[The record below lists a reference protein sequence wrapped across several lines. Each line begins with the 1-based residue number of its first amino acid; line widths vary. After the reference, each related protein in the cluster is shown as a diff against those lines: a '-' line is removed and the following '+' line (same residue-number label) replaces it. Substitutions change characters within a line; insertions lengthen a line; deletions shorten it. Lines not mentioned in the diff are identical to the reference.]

1 MYISEII
8 EYTNRNKMEETTAKV
23 FARLH
28 HMKNIL
34 CKTFKKTP
42 QFCGG
47 ISNHNDT
54 YYSMTNDDIDKLSEP
69 IFETLTN
76 VKTPQFC
83 GGISNHNDTYYSMT
97 NDDIDKLSEPTF
109 ETLTNIKSD
118 DTISSISTDSLDSG
132 VSTLSDFSH
141 CSLLSSSSLS
151 TSLLNRTSSIIPQL
165 FHLRCD
171 PSIINYISHNLLSSH
186 RLEYFLDEINDDNID
201 ESPSTQIPLAESSRR
216 IIHDSEQTIIADDE
230 DEQIGPLTSTLIDR
244 WYTIT
249 KTYSAI
255 FRDDLTVRKN
265 ELVQVLRC
273 SHPHWAWIRNEKSQE
288 GFIPTD
294 CLIVLN

>member
-34 CKTFKKTP
+34 CKTFK
-42 QFCGG
+42 
-47 ISNHNDT
+47 
-54 YYSMTNDDIDKLSEP
+54 
-69 IFETLTN
+69 
-76 VKTPQFC
+76 KTPQFC